1 MATWRVASG
10 IEELRANG
18 EADAFAFPFAI
29 DDDGEFDRPERE
41 SCAAFAALPF
51 AWRWMRAT
59 KPRWARPECEGTSSA
74 ASISTRWIGPGAD
87 LA

>member
-1 MATWRVASG
+1 MAPWRDALG
-10 IEELRANG
+10 MELRANCDAG
-18 EADAFAFPFAI
+18 ADASAFAIPFVI
-29 DDDGEFDRPERE
+29 DDDGEF
-41 SCAAFAALPF
+41 ALPF

-59 KPRWARPECEGTSSA
+59 KPRWARPECAGTSSA